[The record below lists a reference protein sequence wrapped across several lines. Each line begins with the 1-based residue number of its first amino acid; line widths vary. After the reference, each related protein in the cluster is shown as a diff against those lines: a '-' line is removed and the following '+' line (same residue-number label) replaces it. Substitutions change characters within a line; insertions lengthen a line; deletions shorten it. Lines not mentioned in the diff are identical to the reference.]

1 MKKISLTGSGPAP
14 RSSAVIAPASTEV
27 LELFFDTGV
36 AYHEVVLPAELPDV
50 VASFVV
56 MKDAAGQSVSVRRA
70 EAAEDPDVEI
80 SILEHLGQVSDRWIP
95 VPYQLSCAHAVQ
107 LYLSPKGGR
116 RGAVRAILAVDTTM
130 HPGQRGRFLD
140 ASLDEGRP
148 FRPLEQGEIGGFLD
162 HPTTRD
168 YLRKLERA
176 GVDAAPFK
184 LSALYEVVGPY
195 LPRIRFSR
203 VESHTPIPVSLVLD
217 FGNSRTTAVLVE
229 AREKGLLSIPLEL
242 RSSADPFSVTE
253 EAFDSRIT
261 FQPSP
266 FEDDDAPL
274 ATGDGFTI
282 PSVARLGREAL
293 DRALETPHRY
303 ACTLSSPK
311 RYLWADDPNDERWHF
326 AAKQR
331 GEYLPVSGRLLKYI
345 VEEAGGALLRQ
356 DGPSAP
362 PEPRYAPRTM
372 MLFAIAEILSQA
384 YSQIAGLAY
393 RKFQGKEGSP
403 RVLRHLVLTY
413 PSAMRDEEKEVYET
427 LVKNAVLLV
436 AYLFNIPEGRRP
448 NEEQPGVFSP
458 FLFVDEA
465 LAAQMVYVYQEVAS
479 TFAGSMEDFIKV
491 YGETPV
497 ASAAPPPAAPA
508 GATKPGASEPK
519 VRIASIDIGGGT
531 TDVMVAEYADLLAGS
546 GTSLAITQLFQDG
559 VNVAGDEVCRALVED
574 VVFSQILQQIE
585 SAGGKGQLCHLFAE
599 GDAGHGAS
607 WRTLKAKLVPY
618 FWLPLARC
626 LWSVAEGFAI
636 PGHTPDKLY
645 SVDDVMRVFEG
656 ASFSAAVLS
665 EADRFLEPLVPGFPG
680 LRNLFLRFDKQE
692 IERTIEG
699 VLREP
704 LRRYADI
711 LAQFDVDI
719 VVLAGRAS
727 ALKCVRDLFVSEMP
741 VTPPRIKSMS
751 SYRVGDWY
759 PSKWRQNGVI
769 RDPKSTVTA
778 GATVLHLA
786 AKNQLAGFM
795 LDHITPLEQKPILGL
810 YQESEPHIGRESE
823 LFSKGN
829 TSPAV
834 AYTSFMRLGFR
845 NVDSPEMDAAPLFEV
860 RPRSADV
867 EQALLADRAA
877 IVFER
882 DKHGQIHVAEVKS
895 QKGLYAFQ
903 KEDFYLKLKT
913 LTVDRYWLDTGVFKN
928 VLRYL

>member
-1 MKKISLTGSGPAP
+1 MKKISLTGSTSASRAAP
-14 RSSAVIAPASTEV
+14 VQAPASTEV
-27 LELFFDTGV
+27 LELFFNSGV
-36 AYHEVVLPAELPDV
+36 VYHPVVLPSELPDV

-56 MKDAAGQSVSVRRA
+56 MKDAAGQSASVRRA

-80 SILEHLGQVSDRWIP
+80 SILEHIQQISLRWIP
-95 VPYQLSCAHAVQ
+95 VPYQLSSGHAVQ
-107 LYLSPKGGR
+107 IYLAPTGGR
-116 RGAVRAILAVDTTM
+116 RGAVKAILAIDTLE
-130 HPGQRGRFLD
+130 HAGSKGRFLD
-140 ASLDEGRP
+140 AALDEGRP
-148 FRPLEQGEIGGFLD
+148 FRPLEQGELGGFLD
-162 HPTTRD
+162 HAVTRD

-176 GVDAAPFK
+176 GLDAAPFK
-184 LSALYEVVGPY
+184 LSALFEVIAPY

-203 VESHTPIPVSLVLD
+203 VDSHTPIPVSLVLD

-242 RSSADPFSVTE
+242 RSGSDPFTVTE

-266 FEDDDAPL
+266 FEDDTHPL
-274 ATGDGFTI
+274 ATGEGFTI

-311 RYLWADDPNDERWHF
+311 RYLWADDSSDERWHF
-326 AAKQR
+326 AAKQH
-331 GEYLPVSGRLLKYI
+331 GEYRPVSGRLLKYI

-384 YSQIAGLAY
+384 YSQIGGFGY

-436 AYLFNIPEGRRP
+436 TYLYNIPEGRRP
-448 NEEQPGVFSP
+448 NEDKPGIFSP

-465 LAAQMVYVYQEVAS
+465 LAAQMVYLYQEVAG

-491 YGETPV
+491 YGQT
-497 ASAAPPPAAPA
+497 AQA
-508 GATKPGASEPK
+508 GASQTEGTDAQ

-531 TDVMVAEYADLLAGS
+531 TDVMVAEYGDLLAGS
-546 GTSLAITQLFQDG
+546 GTSLAIKQLFQDG

-574 VVFSQILQQIE
+574 IVFSQILQQIE
-585 SAGGKGQLCHLFAE
+585 NTGGKNQLIHLFAE

-626 LWSVAEGFAI
+626 LWSVAEGFSI
-636 PGHTPDKLY
+636 PGHTSDKLY
-645 SVDDVMRVFEG
+645 SVDDVMRIFEG
-656 ASFSAAVLS
+656 ATFSPSVLA

-680 LRNLFLRFDKQE
+680 LKNLFLRFDKE
-692 IERTIEG
+692 EVERTIEG

-719 VVLAGRAS
+719 IVLAGRAS

-759 PSKWRQNGVI
+759 PSKWRHNGAI

-786 AKNQLAGFM
+786 AKNQLAGFT
-795 LDHITPLEQKPILGL
+795 LDHITPIEQKPIVGL
-810 YQESEPHIGRESE
+810 YQESEPHIGRDSE
-823 LFSKGN
+823 LFKKGN
-829 TSPAV
+829 LSPPV

-860 RPRSADV
+860 RPRSPEVD
-867 EQALLADRAA
+867 QALLTDRAT

-882 DKHGQIHVAEVKS
+882 DKKGQIHISDVKS
-895 QKGLYAFQ
+895 QKGTHTFT
-903 KEDFYLKLKT
+903 KDDFYLKLKT
-913 LTVDRYWLDTGVFKN
+913 LAVDRYWLDTGVFKN
-928 VLRYL
+928 ILRYL